1 MIRNLALPVLAALV
15 AVLSLAPFAGP
26 ARADTVV
33 ESSTVENGYPKTLTF
48 KLTARADSDIT
59 DVTLEYS
66 IKGRGT
72 SALGKPDELTPA
84 RNLSTDV
91 ELQVNSGQA
100 YIPVGSEFTFRWK
113 IQTADG
119 QVYTS
124 PDQQFFYM
132 PPDKDWQSVSNDFM
146 TVYYHGDRATLAG
159 AYLKAGADTYERIGK
174 GLYNVTLTT
183 LPVKVILFANEQE
196 SDLARPGT
204 GGSFDAAVTTCGTK
218 VTNDILLLI
227 PVPCGSTDRTDTL
240 RHELG
245 HILNETAGEGAL
257 GKLPSWLDEG
267 AAVYAQS
274 SPGDYEAAF
283 EAAVRSNRLIPF
295 NQMGN
300 PATTANQVGVFY
312 GQSYFMVKYL
322 IDRDGQDKFGE
333 FMSTIKRGAR
343 FDDALNRVYGFAG
356 LAAFETE
363 FRASFNLSPAAGPTA
378 APTRGPE
385 QPQPTVAPTAAPS
398 TRITTVTSD
407 DRSLGRGTFIIVG
420 VAVLFALAAVF
431 AYLVALMA
439 ANSRLRAEQRA
450 APPPPRRDDDWRPP
464 QSDGPFGG

>member
-1 MIRNLALPVLAALV
+1 MIRKLAGPLFVAFV
-15 AVLSLAPFAGP
+15 AVLSIAPFPGHAS
-26 ARADTVV
+26 AQTVV

-72 SALGKPDELTPA
+72 SALGKPKELTPA
-84 RNLSTDV
+84 RNLSTEV
-91 ELQVNSGQA
+91 ELQANSGQA

-113 IQTADG
+113 IETTDG
-119 QVYTS
+119 KTYTS
-124 PDQQFFYM
+124 PDQQFFYL

-146 TVYYHGDRATLAG
+146 TVYYHGDRATLAS
-159 AYLKAGADTYERIGK
+159 AYLKAGEETYERIGK

-274 SPGDYEAAF
+274 SPGDYQAAF
-283 EAAVRSNRLIPF
+283 EAAVRANRLIPF

-300 PATTANQVGVFY
+300 PATTASQVGVFY
-312 GQSYFMVKYL
+312 GQSYSMVNYL
-322 IDRDGQDKFGE
+322 IENKGEATFGE
-333 FMSTIKRGAR
+333 FMSTIKRGSR
-343 FDDALNRVYGFAG
+343 FDDALKSVYSFAD
-356 LAAFETE
+356 LSAFEDE
-363 FRASFNLSPAAGPTA
+363 FRASFNLAPLAGPTA
-378 APTRGPE
+378 APTQRP
-385 QPQPTVAPTAAPS
+385 QQSQPTVAPTAPPS
-398 TRITTVTSD
+398 TGVSSATDD

-431 AYLVALMA
+431 AYLLALMA
-439 ANSRLRAEQRA
+439 ANSRLQAAQRA
-450 APPPPRRDDDWRPP
+450 APPPRNDDDWRPP
-464 QSDGPFGG
+464 QNDGPFGG